1 MACNRCGHTKSSPCA
16 CQDHGLTTPCSYT
29 NCETPACEEVIC
41 SECVVECN
49 SKHNRSTGSVTW
61 EAEKSSG
68 MTSTPGIAV
77 RQAASNTELLQRLAL
92 ATTDPGGGDTI
103 GVAIAPFSVSSLSA
117 TSVVLSWSNVPT
129 VVTSVSIYRAPA
141 SSSTWTLHK
150 TINSK
155 VATTLTETIS
165 DLTTRTAYKFKLV
178 SSAPGGEGRAN
189 INANS
194 VALYVTTK

>member
-49 SKHNRSTGSVTW
+49 SKQNRSTGSVTW
-61 EAEKSSG
+61 EAERSAG

-77 RQAASNTELLQRLAL
+77 RQAASSVELLQRLAL
-92 ATTDPGGGDTI
+92 ATTDPAGGDAMA
-103 GVAIAPFSVSSLSA
+103 VAIAPFSVSSVSA
-117 TSVVLSWSNVPT
+117 TSVDIAWSNVPT
-129 VVTSVSIYRAPA
+129 AVTSVSIYKAPA
-141 SSSTWTLHK
+141 ASSTWSLVK
-150 TINSK
+150 TINTNVK
-155 VATTLTETIS
+155 TTLKDTITG
-165 DLTTRTAYKFKLV
+165 LTTRTAYKFKLV
-178 SSAPGGEGRAN
+178 STAPGGEGRAN
-189 INANS
+189 IDANS